1 MYLALR
7 AVEVV
12 RRPGELVKV
21 DVGADV
27 HLARVDL
34 HDARAGLLRRRR
46 ELDLAVEAAGPE
58 EKNCKLWSDISTPRS
73 YFPQKVMR
81 HANLTDLE
89 MYWANMSGWFVR
101 MCISVGSCVS
111 FDLAFSVQFPP
122 TKQNQADTG
131 LHKIKVNAIPH
142 KIQQCTQEAP
152 SI

>member
-12 RRPGELVKV
+12 RRPGELVEV

-58 EKNCKLWSDISTPRS
+58 EKSCKFCLKISVPRS

-89 MYWANMSGWFVR
+89 MYLANILGWFVR
-101 MCISVGSCVS
+101 MCTQVGSWVS
-111 FDLAFSVQFPP
+111 
-122 TKQNQADTG
+122 
-131 LHKIKVNAIPH
+131 
-142 KIQQCTQEAP
+142 
-152 SI
+152 

>member
-58 EKNCKLWSDISTPRS
+58 EQLWVKSRHFSSKILHSTKS
-73 YFPQKVMR
+73 HATKVHICM
-81 HANLTDLE
+81 
-89 MYWANMSGWFVR
+89 
-101 MCISVGSCVS
+101 
-111 FDLAFSVQFPP
+111 
-122 TKQNQADTG
+122 
-131 LHKIKVNAIPH
+131 
-142 KIQQCTQEAP
+142 
-152 SI
+152 